1 MKVYFFLIAAIVMEI
16 CGTMLL
22 PLTQN
27 FTKVL
32 PTVILCGCYGGA
44 FYFLTFSLSSLPLSV
59 VYATWSGLGVFGIST
74 LSYFLYGQ
82 SLPWQAILGL
92 FLIVIGVILVNLFT
106 YHES

>member
-1 MKVYFFLIAAIVMEI
+1 MEI

-27 FTKVL
+27 FTKAL
-32 PTVILCGCYGGA
+32 PSVILCGCYGGA

>member
-1 MKVYFFLIAAIVMEI
+1 MEI

-32 PTVILCGCYGGA
+32 PSVILGSCYGGA

>member
-1 MKVYFFLIAAIVMEI
+1 MEI

-32 PTVILCGCYGGA
+32 PTVILFGCYGGA

-59 VYATWSGLGVFGIST
+59 VYATWSGLGVLGIST